1 MKQLR
6 PHFVYNKKQRNGVF
20 CFLMIL
26 VLVQVIYMFVLKYSS
41 NIIVDDFEVQRLIA
55 QIDSLK
61 KHNKD
66 VFKKYTLNPN
76 FITDEKGYLLG
87 MSVSEIDRLHQYR
100 NKNKWLNTNIDFQ
113 RITGVSD
120 SLMIVLKP
128 LFKFPSKS
136 LQKFQKKK
144 STSIKRT
151 EIKMRSINT
160 ATAIEL
166 KKIYGI
172 GEKLS
177 QRIVKYR
184 NRLGGYSKIDQLD
197 EVYGLKDKALQNLK
211 QSYIVF
217 SQPEIKKIDI
227 NTASFKDV
235 LSIVYL
241 DYETTK
247 LIFKY
252 KNSVGEVYDL
262 KELKKIQGF
271 PIDKFD
277 RIALYLQTE

>member
-1 MKQLR
+1 
-6 PHFVYNKKQRNGVF
+6 
-20 CFLMIL
+20 MIL

-41 NIIVDDFEVQRLIA
+41 DMKVDDFEVQSLIA

-61 KHNKD
+61 THKID

-197 EVYGLKDKALQNLK
+197 EVYGLKDKALHNLK